1 MKCLLLHILQAHT
14 LYQYRLQFLTEYTI
28 FL

>member
-14 LYQYRLQFLTEYTI
+14 LYQYRLQFLIGYTL